1 VYRAGDSALAGTAST
16 PAPAASGA
24 PCNFDPHAK
33 ALVYEIVFKFSLYEG
48 VWTATI
54 QIAALY
60 RQSGS
65 DRLEKQPTDL
75 RRSPRDLGDGAL
87 AAIYDISGVAFC

>member
-1 VYRAGDSALAGTAST
+1 M
-16 PAPAASGA
+16 
-24 PCNFDPHAK
+24 
-33 ALVYEIVFKFSLYEG
+33 
-48 VWTATI
+48 I

-87 AAIYDISGVAFC
+87 ALQRLRQNGEYWRFYWRNTRAGYFEVSRSEAAYASVRID